1 MDILEKA
8 RQHFPL
14 ETTGQPFQTHELQ
27 RIKVVREMADEIE
40 RLREAAKDRPKDR
53 PNEAADEI
61 ERLRKLI
68 ENYINEK
75 SDLKRAMIDILEY
88 LSAVQI
94 AEVNIKYIA
103 RKALGEIDALKEGE

>member
-1 MDILEKA
+1 MDIVEQLRKSANIVYEQDGYTF
-8 RQHFPL
+8 RF
-14 ETTGQPFQTHELQ
+14 GLQ
-27 RIKVVREMADEIE
+27 
-40 RLREAAKDRPKDR
+40 
-53 PNEAADEI
+53 NEAADEI
-61 ERLRKLI
+61 ERLRKESRLYWDAFQKAANEVERLRELI